1 MDMKKYLKHLDLI
14 GFAIMCFFAIDYWF
28 LDIFSNLI
36 ILWIGLVINAIG
48 LLINK
53 K

>member
-1 MDMKKYLKHLDLI
+1 MKKYLKHLDLI
-14 GFAIMCFFAIDYWF
+14 GFAITCFFAIDYWF

>member
-1 MDMKKYLKHLDLI
+1 MKDFILKNLDLI
-14 GFAIMCFFAIDYWF
+14 GFGIMCFFAIDYWF

-36 ILWIGLVINAIG
+36 ILWIGLMINAIG

-53 K
+53 R